1 MSNNVKNTDI
11 KYRTCYLF
19 NDAFNLKYFDPNN
32 IKIDKKSYKNILI
45 YYIWYVTIKDSKY
58 VNIDSVNPLYL
69 IFRNMSGYFEENNG
83 NKYLALVATNESK
96 EKTKKYEE
104 LWIEIRDLIRSIT
117 KNLDDY
123 DEKHMKIK
131 FNLDNELPLNKTTKI
146 PKMTIV
152 VWAVFHENSKYYP
165 QAFLDK
171 CLYNI

>member
-1 MSNNVKNTDI
+1 
-11 KYRTCYLF
+11 
-19 NDAFNLKYFDPNN
+19 
-32 IKIDKKSYKNILI
+32 
-45 YYIWYVTIKDSKY
+45 
-58 VNIDSVNPLYL
+58 
-69 IFRNMSGYFEENNG
+69 MSGYFEENNG

-131 FNLDNELPLNKTTKI
+131 FNLDNELPLNKMTKI

-152 VWAVFHENSKYYP
+152 VWVVFHENSKYYP
-165 QAFLDK
+165 QVSLDK